1 MRQASR
7 MVRDN
12 GTSDNVGH
20 ASSPGDIRDNIR
32 SFSYHIRATNKR
44 PRTLEIYQDAA
55 ERLAEFLTD
64 RGMPTDVA
72 HISREHVEAFIAD
85 QLDQWKP
92 GTAANKYRSLQQ
104 FFKWLAEEGEI
115 KESPMTRMKAPLV
128 PEQPIPVLSD
138 DQLRRLLATCRGS
151 DFESRRDHA
160 ILRVFTDT
168 GARRGEVAGLRYDPD
183 DDLNND
189 VDLDQGLIRVLGKGG
204 RERLLPIGHKTV
216 RAIDRYLRVRSQ
228 RAAARERWLW
238 LGRKGRLLDSGIAQ
252 MVRRRARQAGLGD
265 VHPHQLRHSF
275 AHHWLNE
282 GGAEGDL
289 MRIAGWKSRA
299 MLERYRASAADERAR
314 EAHKRMTPGDRL

>member
-1 MRQASR
+1 MRQGSPI
-7 MVRDN
+7 VRDD
-12 GTSDNVGH
+12 GASDNGGH
-20 ASSPGDIRDNIR
+20 APSTGDIRDNIR

-44 PRTLEIYQDAA
+44 PRTREIYQDAA
-55 ERLAEFLTD
+55 ERLARVSHAPRYAHRRRPYQTGAC
-64 RGMPTDVA
+64 RGVHFGPTL
-72 HISREHVEAFIAD
+72 ISGR
-85 QLDQWKP
+85 P

-115 KESPMTRMKAPLV
+115 KESPMARMKAPLV

-138 DQLRRLLATCRGS
+138 NQLRRLLATCRGS

-160 ILRVFTDT
+160 ILRVFMDT

-183 DDLNND
+183 DDLNTD
-189 VDLDQGLIRVLGKGG
+189 VDLDQGLIRVLGTGG

-216 RAIDRYLRVRSQ
+216 RAIDRYLRVRSR

-252 MVRRRARQAGLGD
+252 MVRRRAHQADLGD
-265 VHPHQLRHSF
+265 VHPQQLRHSF

-282 GGAEGDL
+282 GGTEGDL
-289 MRIAGWKSRA
+289 MRIGGWKSRA
-299 MLERYRASAADERAR
+299 MLER
-314 EAHKRMTPGDRL
+314 